1 MWEKGLTQN
10 ALDVFERI
18 SKLDCVKDFHLCG
31 TTGIALQLNHR
42 VCDSLDFELLTVQ
55 DGNDKSKILDQA
67 RIIKELKSEFG
78 TVIKEDGATDN
89 HLACYVG
96 EHVKLSFNKSQYKV
110 PALNEVNILN
120 NLKSVSLQD
129 LLGMKLF
136 DLTKRFKF
144 RDYYDIYSLLKGGCS
159 LEDAILYTV
168 KFSRYENKSGY
179 IISALLLK
187 EVYDDSAKEE
197 PFDYVELKAK
207 YKVNAYRI
215 YKFIESKLLSDV
227 RIENLKRGLAMPK
240 PIGKLFYET
249 IMNLDD
255 ARLFH
260 IMDRLPVF
268 EGLQTAEDKINFLK
282 ELLSSV
288 GVNAVPYDY
297 TNPYLLEVRKGK
309 DIKSLSRID
318 EILSER
324 TTYQMLNAELKKQYD
339 LIKATKELQ
348 IEDSIKATLV
358 ATCNTRIEDLKNQ
371 QRNDLRHFWEFEGAE
386 RWEKKIK
393 INLLGFSEAG
403 NNMK

>member
-1 MWEKGLTQN
+1 M
-10 ALDVFERI
+10 
-18 SKLDCVKDFHLCG
+18 
-31 TTGIALQLNHR
+31 
-42 VCDSLDFELLTVQ
+42 
-55 DGNDKSKILDQA
+55 
-67 RIIKELKSEFG
+67 
-78 TVIKEDGATDN
+78 
-89 HLACYVG
+89 
-96 EHVKLSFNKSQYKV
+96 
-110 PALNEVNILN
+110 
-120 NLKSVSLQD
+120 
-129 LLGMKLF
+129 
-136 DLTKRFKF
+136 
-144 RDYYDIYSLLKGGCS
+144 
-159 LEDAILYTV
+159 
-168 KFSRYENKSGY
+168 
-179 IISALLLK
+179 
-187 EVYDDSAKEE
+187 
-197 PFDYVELKAK
+197 
-207 YKVNAYRI
+207 
-215 YKFIESKLLSDV
+215 SDV

>member
-18 SKLDCVKDFHLCG
+18 SKLDCVRYFHLCG

-67 RIIKELKSEFG
+67 RIINIFNR
-78 TVIKEDGATDN
+78 VAPQ
-89 HLACYVG
+89 LAR
-96 EHVKLSFNKSQYKV
+96 LT
-110 PALNEVNILN
+110 PLT
-120 NLKSVSLQD
+120 SVSLQA
-129 LLGMKLF
+129 LLGMKLV

-386 RWEKKIK
+386 RWEKR
-393 INLLGFSEAG
+393 INR
-403 NNMK
+403 